1 MLRELVDA
9 AQDFEGGKAGEDDLD
24 KGLALLMAETAGS
37 TGDNGLAKAIEA
49 SMLNKSCSPYLAHNS
64 LSIP

>member
-1 MLRELVDA
+1 MFRELVDA